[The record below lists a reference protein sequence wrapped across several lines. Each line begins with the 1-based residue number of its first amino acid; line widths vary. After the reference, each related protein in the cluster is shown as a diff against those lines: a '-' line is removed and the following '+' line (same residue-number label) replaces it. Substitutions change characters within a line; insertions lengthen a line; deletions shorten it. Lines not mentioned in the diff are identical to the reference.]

1 MSIDAGSLPA
11 ESNLLPS
18 GMVSGEF
25 DSLSDHLR
33 ALHARLLDLAPD
45 IDRIACALYDS
56 EAGVLKTFINSTREG
71 VPLAAYEFPLA
82 GSASLSM
89 LAQTGQA
96 RALNDLP
103 NEINTGTE
111 HSTWVIGMGYV
122 SSFTVPLYS
131 GKALIGFL
139 FFDSKKADAFPPH
152 VQRELLVYSQ
162 LISLAIVNEVM
173 VIKSVLGSVH
183 LARDFAELRDLET
196 GAHLERMSRY
206 ARIIAQGL
214 ATSHGLTDEF
224 IERVFLYAPLHDVGK
239 IGVPD
244 RVLLKKGPLTADE
257 REIMQ
262 SHALMGADMVE
273 SITRELGLA
282 RTSSYQMMLNIV
294 ELHHEAPDGSGYPHG
309 LTGERIPLESRIV
322 AVADVFDA
330 LSSRRPYKRAW
341 GIRRASAELN
351 RLAGLG
357 KLDST
362 CVHALLDRMD
372 DAAAIRDRHREMAG

>member
-1 MSIDAGSLPA
+1 MSIDAGSA
-11 ESNLLPS
+11 SAGSNLLPR
-18 GMVSGEF
+18 GLVRGEF

-33 ALHARLLDLAPD
+33 ALHSRLLDLAPD

-103 NEINTGTE
+103 NEIDTGTE

-131 GKALIGFL
+131 GNALIGFL
-139 FFDSKKADAFPPH
+139 FFDSKKADAFPPQ

-162 LISLAIVNEVM
+162 LIALAIVNEVM
-173 VIKSVLGSVH
+173 VIKSILGSVH

-214 ATSHGLTDEF
+214 AASHDLADEF
-224 IERVFLYAPLHDVGK
+224 VERVFLYAPLHDVGK

-262 SHALMGADMVE
+262 SHALKGADMVE
-273 SITRELGLA
+273 SITRDLGLA
-282 RTSSYQMMLNIV
+282 RTSAYQMMLNIV
-294 ELHHEAPDGSGYPHG
+294 ELHHESPDGSGYPHG
-309 LTGERIPLESRIV
+309 LTGDRIPLESRIV

-330 LSSRRPYKRAW
+330 LSSKRPYKRAW
-341 GIRRASAELN
+341 GISRASAELN

-357 KLDST
+357 KLDSE
-362 CVHALLDRMD
+362 CVKALLDRID
-372 DAAAIRDRHREMAG
+372 DAVEIRNRHREMAG